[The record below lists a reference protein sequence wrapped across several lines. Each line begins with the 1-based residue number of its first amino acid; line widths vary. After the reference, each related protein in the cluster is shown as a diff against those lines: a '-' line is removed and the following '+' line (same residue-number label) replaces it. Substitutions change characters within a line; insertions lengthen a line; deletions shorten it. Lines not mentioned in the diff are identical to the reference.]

1 MQIKENVTGCYSHF
15 GLKYSGKL
23 GELQR
28 KMNKSIIIPG
38 DFNKISPEK
47 LIDYTD
53 KTQIRI

>member
-1 MQIKENVTGCYSHF
+1 MQIKENITGCYSHF

-28 KMNKSIIIPG
+28 KINKSVIIPE
-38 DFNKISPEK
+38 DFNKIFPKK

-53 KTQIRI
+53 KTKIRI